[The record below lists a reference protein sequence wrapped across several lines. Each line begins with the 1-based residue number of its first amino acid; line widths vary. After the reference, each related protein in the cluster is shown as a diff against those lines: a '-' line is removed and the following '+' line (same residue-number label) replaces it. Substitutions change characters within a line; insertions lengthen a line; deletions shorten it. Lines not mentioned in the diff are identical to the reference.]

1 MLKKIFI
8 KEYEKFILYGI
19 YLNDKL
25 IYRTTESKITD
36 KYTTRALKTLKADAL
51 LRGEL

>member
-1 MLKKIFI
+1 MIEKKLI
-8 KEYEKFILYGI
+8 KEYERFILYGI

-36 KYTTRALKTLKADAL
+36 TYTTRALKTLKADAL